1 MGVNPAVTLG
11 LLAALGGACCYGVA
25 SVLQAVAARAA
36 GSSAGLDPR
45 LLMRL
50 LGQPPF
56 VASLALSLGGFTL
69 HVVALRSLPLFVAQ
83 AVIACSVAVTAVA
96 SVRIIGARMRR
107 AEWVAVLGVCL
118 GLLVLGATA
127 GKAGST
133 VVGRA
138 FHWGLVAAVV
148 LPALIGVVVVRAP
161 GATGALLLGAAGG
174 LGFSIVGVAARVL
187 PTLSVSALS
196 RDPAT
201 YALLAAGPL
210 GFLLYA
216 TALQRGSA
224 TTATAP
230 VVVVET
236 TVPAVVGLLLL
247 GDRTRSGAAVPAL
260 CGFLLAVAGS
270 VALARFG
277 EHPPLPTEHSP
288 LPTKHPPLPDEQQ
301 GVPGENASGA
311 S

>member
-1 MGVNPAVTLG
+1 
-11 LLAALGGACCYGVA
+11 
-25 SVLQAVAARAA
+25 
-36 GSSAGLDPR
+36 
-45 LLMRL
+45 
-50 LGQPPF
+50 
-56 VASLALSLGGFTL
+56 
-69 HVVALRSLPLFVAQ
+69 
-83 AVIACSVAVTAVA
+83 
-96 SVRIIGARMRR
+96 MRR

-148 LPALIGVVVVRAP
+148 LPALIGVVVVRSP

-247 GDRTRSGAAVPAL
+247 GDRTRSGTAVPAL

-277 EHPPLPTEHSP
+277 EHPPLPTEHPP
-288 LPTKHPPLPDEQQ
+288 LPSEHSPLPDEQQ
-301 GVPGENASGA
+301 AVPGENASGA